1 MSSDQERR
9 AELAQFLR
17 TRRERISPEQAGLPA
32 SRRRRTPGLR
42 REELAQLAGVGATWY
57 TWLEQGRAITVSEQM
72 LESLARA
79 LQLDADERTYL
90 FVLAR
95 QQVPADP
102 LPLTTSVDLTLQL
115 ILDTMG
121 IYPALILNTHW
132 DILAWNQAACH
143 VLTNFDMMTFRQRHV
158 LWMLFTDQHYRSMLV
173 DWEEDTRRFLALFRA
188 STQRSIGEPW
198 LTELIHDLQEIS
210 PEFREWWSHH
220 DVRNVQS
227 GHKRLRHPLV
237 GELTLQ
243 AKTFQIADQPDLH
256 MVVYTPAPND
266 TTTAARLQNLPSI
279 PLHKDNSM
287 VY

>member
-1 MSSDQERR
+1 MNGQERR

-17 TRRERISPEQAGLPA
+17 TRRERISPGQVGLPA

-57 TWLEQGRAITVSEQM
+57 TWLEQGRAITASEQM

-102 LPLTTSVDLTLQL
+102 LPLTTSIDPALQL

-132 DILAWNQAACH
+132 DILAWNQAACQ
-143 VLTNFDMMTFRQRHV
+143 VLTDFNIMTFRQRHV
-158 LWMLFTDQHYRSMLV
+158 LWMLFTDQRYRSMLV
-173 DWEEDTRRFLALFRA
+173 DWEEDTQRFLALFRA
-188 STQRSIGEPW
+188 STQRLIGEPW
-198 LTELIHDLQEIS
+198 LTELIHDLQEAS

-227 GHKRLRHPLV
+227 GHKRLQHPLA

-256 MVVYTPAPND
+256 MVVYTPVPD
-266 TTTAARLQNLPSI
+266 TMTATRLQNLGI
-279 PLHKDNSM
+279 WNLAHLREG
-287 VY
+287 

>member
-1 MSSDQERR
+1 MSDQERR

-17 TRRERISPEQAGLPA
+17 TRRERISPEQAGLPM
-32 SRRRRTPGLR
+32 SKRRRTPGLR

-79 LQLDADERTYL
+79 LQLDADERTHL
-90 FVLAR
+90 FILAR

-102 LPLTTSVDLTLQL
+102 LPLTTCIDPALQL

-132 DILAWNQAACH
+132 DILAWNQAACQ
-143 VLTNFDMMTFRQRHV
+143 VLTDFNLLSLRQRHV
-158 LWMLFTDQHYRSMLV
+158 LWMLFTDPHYRSMMV

-188 STQRSIGEPW
+188 STQRSVGEPW
-198 LTELIHDLQEIS
+198 LTALIHDLQEAS
-210 PEFREWWSHH
+210 PEFREWWSHY

-243 AKTFQIADQPDLH
+243 AKTFLVADHPDLH
-256 MVVYTPAPND
+256 MVVYTPVPD
-266 TTTAARLQNLPSI
+266 TATAARLQNLPISPQI
-279 PLHKDNSM
+279 KDRN
-287 VY
+287 VIY